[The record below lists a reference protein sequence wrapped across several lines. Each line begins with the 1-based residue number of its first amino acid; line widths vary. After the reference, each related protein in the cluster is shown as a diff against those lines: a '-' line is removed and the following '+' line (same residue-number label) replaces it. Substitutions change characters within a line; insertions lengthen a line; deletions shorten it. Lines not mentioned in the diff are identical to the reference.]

1 MPELSIAPAVY
12 WRAFF
17 IFALAGVSAVAA
29 PNPGTNQP
37 PSTYVQ
43 LGAPDQAEGRLVLE
57 QFRRAGIAGEY
68 YLEFD
73 LRVMPRRGD
82 EKVFHGKLWGGRND
96 QGAVLRVAITD
107 ASGQERRLLIQS
119 GENAAVWRS
128 DSATDAPHLVESFE
142 PLVTG
147 VELTAFELQMP
158 YIYWPDAVLK
168 GVQRLRSRPT
178 HVFLFRPPA
187 AWAAQ
192 HPTIGGVRA
201 YLDTQFNAPVQ
212 TELLDKEG
220 YVVRTLSL
228 VDLKKVGDQYIAKSV
243 DLRNEATRDKTRF
256 QVTAAALGL
265 EFSRVVFEPAQLGEP
280 LQPPGAGKLTRF
292 AP

>member
-1 MPELSIAPAVY
+1 MPELLTTPAVF

-17 IFALAGVSAVAA
+17 IFALLGVVTSASAA
-29 PNPGTNQP
+29 PGSSSPAT
-37 PSTYVQ
+37 TYVQ
-43 LGAPDQAEGRLVLE
+43 FGAPDQAEGRRVLA
-57 QFRRAGIAGEY
+57 QFRKSGIAGEY

-82 EKVFHGKLWGGRND
+82 EQVFHGRLWGARNE
-96 QGAVLRVAITD
+96 QGAVLRVSVAD
-107 ASGQERRLLIQS
+107 AAGHERRLLIQN
-119 GENAAVWRS
+119 GENSAVWRS
-128 DSATDAPHLVESFE
+128 DSATDTPHTVSAFE
-142 PLVTG
+142 PLVAG

-158 YIYWPDAVLK
+158 FIYWPDATLVT
-168 GVQRLRSRPT
+168 VSRIRSRPA

-192 HPTIGGVRA
+192 HPEISGVRA

-212 TELLDKEG
+212 TELLDPQG
-220 YVVRTLSL
+220 HVLRTLSL
-228 VDLKKVGDQYIAKSV
+228 VDLKKVGDQYIVKSV

-265 EFSRVVFEPAQLGEP
+265 EFTTVVFEPARLGEA
-280 LQPPGAGKLTRF
+280 LAPPDAAKLTPI